1 MTDFV
6 VGAMDYV
13 TEALG
18 MLNPE
23 DLFAAW
29 AIVDDLEQSGQLPAG
44 DAVRLKTGILGLL
57 FLAEDDEEGWML
69 H

>member
-1 MTDFV
+1 
-6 VGAMDYV
+6 MDYV

-18 MLNPE
+18 MLGPE

-29 AIVDDLEQSGQLPAG
+29 MIVDDLEQAGQLPAG
-44 DAVRLKTGILGLL
+44 DAVRLKTGIFGLL
-57 FLAEDDEEGWML
+57 FLAEEDEEEWTL